1 MVHVAATEE
10 VDGICDEEDVGGL
23 EEQMGHC
30 TTSTS
35 VALWQWLCWR
45 VVRLFALLN
54 MS

>member
-10 VDGICDEEDVGGL
+10 VDGIHDEEDVGGL

-35 VALWQWLCWR
+35 VALCWH